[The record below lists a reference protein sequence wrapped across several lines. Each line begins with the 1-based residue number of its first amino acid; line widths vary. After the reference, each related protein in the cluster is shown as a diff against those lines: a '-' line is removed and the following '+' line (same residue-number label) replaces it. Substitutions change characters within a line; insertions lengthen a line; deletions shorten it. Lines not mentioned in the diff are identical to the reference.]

1 MAKKNPINA
10 AWVRKARE
18 VLLKDDNDIS
28 IFYLT
33 DKQLLRKINNE
44 LRNESTRIEWNTFK
58 TYVEKIKDND
68 YEGTM

>member
-1 MAKKNPINA
+1 MAKKNSINA